1 MLEALSVRPHIC
13 KQIRS
18 GPLGRW
24 VDDFVDVLA
33 TRGYATSTMRR
44 YVRAAAIFSA
54 WLDQQRV
61 AATDIDETLVTRFVT
76 GLPRRPSATRPSGL
90 LSDVA
95 SGVRLLAVHLWTRD
109 VAVRSGLDSTQ
120 GETEQWLQ
128 RFDDHLMQVHGLVA
142 RTRRIYRRY
151 AAALL
156 AECAGTPTPD
166 WSRLTVPTIAT
177 FVQTRASQ
185 LRPSACRA
193 PVTATRAFLRF
204 LATSGVVPAGIE
216 GAVPTLREWKHA
228 SLPCALAAEDVQR
241 VLAAMDE
248 TRPGGPRDRA
258 ILLLLTRLGL
268 RAAEAAALTV
278 NDIDWHDGSVRVA
291 GKGGHERRLPL
302 AADVGA
308 ALVAALRSRPP
319 TSPPDVIFVTA
330 RPPYRQLGGPSVTGI
345 AKRALQRAGI
355 AVARPG
361 AHIFRHTFASQM
373 VRRDVP
379 MKTISDLLGHA
390 RLDTTA
396 IYAKLDRE
404 TLATIALPWP
414 GGAR

>member
-13 KQIRS
+13 EQIRS
-18 GPLGRW
+18 GPLGHW
-24 VDDFVDVLA
+24 VDDFVDVLS

-61 AATDIDETLVTRFVT
+61 AATDIDETPVTRFVT
-76 GLPRRPSATRPSGL
+76 GLPRRPAATRPIGL

-109 VAVRSGLDSTQ
+109 VAVRRSLGPTRSETQ
-120 GETEQWLQ
+120 EWLQ
-128 RFDDHLMQVHGLVA
+128 RFDDHLVQVHGLVA
-142 RTRRIYRRY
+142 GTRQIYRRY

-156 AECAGTPTPD
+156 AESAGTPTLD
-166 WSRLTVPTIAT
+166 WSRLTVLMIAA

-204 LATSGVVPAGIE
+204 LTTGGVVPAGIE

-228 SLPCALAAEDVQR
+228 SLPRVLAAEDVQR
-241 VLAAMDE
+241 VLAAVDE
-248 TRPGGPRDRA
+248 TRPGGRRDRA

-278 NDIDWHDGSVRVA
+278 NDIGWHNGSVRVA
-291 GKGGHERRLPL
+291 GK
-302 AADVGA
+302 D
-308 ALVAALRSRPP
+308 
-319 TSPPDVIFVTA
+319 
-330 RPPYRQLGGPSVTGI
+330 
-345 AKRALQRAGI
+345 
-355 AVARPG
+355 
-361 AHIFRHTFASQM
+361 
-373 VRRDVP
+373 
-379 MKTISDLLGHA
+379 SDGNC
-390 RLDTTA
+390 
-396 IYAKLDRE
+396 
-404 TLATIALPWP
+404 LATCQAPETVENGCAQVQL
-414 GGAR
+414 ATLYRSLS

>member
-24 VDDFVDVLA
+24 VDDFVDVLS

-44 YVRAAAIFSA
+44 YVRAAAIFSG
-54 WLDQQRV
+54 WLDRQRV

-76 GLPRRPSATRPSGL
+76 GLPRRPSATRLGGR

-95 SGVRLLAVHLWTRD
+95 GGVRLLAVHLWTRD

-128 RFDDHLMQVHGLVA
+128 RFDDHLVQAHGLVA
-142 RTRRIYRRY
+142 GTRRIYRRY
-151 AAALL
+151 AAGLL

-166 WSRLTVPTIAT
+166 WSRLTVPTIAA
-177 FVQTRASQ
+177 FVQTRTGGLSQ
-185 LRPSACRA
+185 SSRRNPA
-193 PVTATRAFLRF
+193 TATRACLRF
-204 LATSGVVPAGIE
+204 LVTRGVVPAGIE
-216 GAVPTLREWKHA
+216 GAVPTIREWKHA
-228 SLPCALAAEDVQR
+228 GLPRALAADDVQR
-241 VLAAMDE
+241 VLAAVDE
-248 TRPGGPRDRA
+248 THAGGHRDRA

-278 NDIDWHDGSVRVA
+278 DDIDWHNGSVRVA
-291 GKGGHERRLPL
+291 GKGGRERRLPL
-302 AADVGA
+302 PADVGA

-319 TSPPDVIFVTA
+319 TSPPDVIFATA
-330 RPPYRQLGGPSVTGI
+330 RPPYRQLGGPGVTGI
-345 AKRALQRAGI
+345 AKRALRRAGVN
-355 AVARPG
+355 VARPG
-361 AHIFRHTFASQM
+361 AHVFRHTFASQM

-379 MKTISDLLGHA
+379 MKTVSDLLGHA
-390 RLDTTA
+390 RLETTA